1 MASPEPIQRAWLS
14 TIAEVPAHAS
24 APPNVHEIALGAQR
38 PSPVLLM
45 DPALSYQP
53 SACRMNMMM
62 VSTVTAMMVNQVN
75 AFHRRLLA

>member
-24 APPNVHEIALGAQR
+24 APPNVHDMGL
-38 PSPVLLM
+38 
-45 DPALSYQP
+45 ALSYQP